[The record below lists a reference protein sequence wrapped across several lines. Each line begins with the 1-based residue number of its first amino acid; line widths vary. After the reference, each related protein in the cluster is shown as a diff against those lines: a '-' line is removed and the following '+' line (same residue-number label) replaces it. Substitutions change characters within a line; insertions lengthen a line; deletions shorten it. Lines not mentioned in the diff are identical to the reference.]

1 MEAASKEIALHF
13 TQRTAWDREEA
24 PLARA
29 VRERRAAG
37 LAVLDLTVSNP
48 TQCGFLV
55 DPADWLAPLANQ
67 LSLRYD
73 PQPFGLAS
81 AREAV
86 STYYQSHAATVP
98 PACLCMMTSTSE
110 AYSFLFRLLCEP
122 GDDVLIATPSY
133 PLFQFLATLNDVKL
147 RAYPLVYEH
156 GWQVQPGS
164 FERLIGPRTRA
175 VMLVHPNNPTGH
187 FISAAE
193 RAALEQICVRHGL
206 ALIVDEVFLD
216 YPWPGIAAPKS
227 FAAGPHPVLTFVL
240 SGMSKIAGMPQ
251 MKLSW
256 LAVLGPLAEVQE
268 AQARLE
274 MIADTYLSV
283 SAPLQHALPA
293 WLAGRGVAQRQ
304 VRARV
309 AENLNALDRLLP
321 GTKASRLIGEGGWY
335 AVLRLP
341 TLGPDEAFAERLL
354 QQAGVLVHPGSA
366 FGFGVQGW
374 VVVSLLPRKAAFAA
388 GVARLLETLA

>member
-1 MEAASKEIALHF
+1 MHF
-13 TQRTAWDREEA
+13 AQRTAWDTEEA
-24 PLARA
+24 SLARA
-29 VRERRAAG
+29 VRERRAGG
-37 LAVLDLTVSNP
+37 LPVLDLTVSNP
-48 TQCGFLV
+48 TQCGFSI
-55 DPADWLAPLANQ
+55 DPADWLAPLGSQ
-67 LSLRYD
+67 RSLHYD
-73 PQPFGLAS
+73 PQPFGLLA

-86 STYYQSHAATVP
+86 STYYRSHAATLS
-98 PACLCMMTSTSE
+98 PACLCLATSTSE

-133 PLFQFLATLNDVKL
+133 PLFEYLARLNDVEL

-175 VMLVHPNNPTGH
+175 VVLVHPNNPTGH

-216 YPWPGIAAPKS
+216 YPWPGIAAPRS
-227 FAAGPHPVLTFVL
+227 FAAGLHPVLTFVL

-256 LAVLGPLAEVQE
+256 LAVLGPPGAVDE

-293 WLAGRGVAQRQ
+293 WLAGRGAVQGQ
-304 VRARV
+304 IRARV
-309 AENLNALDRLLP
+309 AGNLNALDRLLP

-335 AVLRLP
+335 AVLRVP
-341 TLGPDEAFAERLL
+341 TLGSDEAFAERLL

-366 FGFGVQGW
+366 FGFGVEGW
-374 VVVSLLPRKAAFAA
+374 VVVSLLTEEAAFAE
-388 GVARLLETLA
+388 GMARLLDSLA